1 MRATGIIRR
10 IDELGRVVIPKE
22 IRRTMRLREG
32 EELEIFASNEEL
44 ILKKY
49 SEVKTLIDFSRDFA
63 EAIVA
68 SFSNPV
74 VVTDTDAIIAAVG
87 SGLRE
92 YNDQKLASSLDKVL
106 AERRT
111 VLLSGGDCIPI
122 IEGNNQSWQS
132 MIVAPIIVAGDI
144 YGSIIMFSEH
154 IMGDSELKTMTAAS
168 IFIGK
173 QIER

>member
-32 EELEIFASNEEL
+32 EELEIFAGNEEL

-68 SFSNPV
+68 SLNNPV
-74 VVTDTDAIIAAVG
+74 IVTDTDAVIAAVG
-87 SGLRE
+87 SGVRDYSE
-92 YNDQKLASSLDKVL
+92 RQLASSLDKVL
-106 AERRT
+106 SERRT
-111 VLLSGGDCIPI
+111 VLLTGSECIPV
-122 IEGNNQSWQS
+122 IEGNNSVWQS
-132 MIVAPIIVAGDI
+132 MIIAPLIVAGDI
-144 YGSIIMFSEH
+144 YGSIIMFSERT
-154 IMGDSELKTMTAAS
+154 MG
-168 IFIGK
+168 
-173 QIER
+173 

>member
-32 EELEIFASNEEL
+32 EELEIFAGNEEL

-68 SFSNPV
+68 SMNNPV
-74 VVTDTDAIIAAVG
+74 IVTDTDSVIAAVG
-87 SGLRE
+87 SGVKD
-92 YNDQKLASSLDKVL
+92 YNDRKLASTLDKLL

-111 VLLSGGDCIPI
+111 VLLTGSECIPV
-122 IEGNNQSWQS
+122 IEGNNLVWQS
-132 MIVAPIIVAGDI
+132 MIIAPIIVAGDI
-144 YGSIIMFSEH
+144 YGSMIMFSERV
-154 IMGDSELKTMTAAS
+154 MGEPELKTMTTAS